1 MSFGV
6 ILPNHVPITRPD
18 SFRTLAQRAEEL
30 GYDHVWFGDHIVMA
44 TEDTTEY
51 PDTADG
57 ASPFDPL
64 QPVPEPLTTLAYLA
78 ACTKR
83 IKLGPFVLIVPY
95 REPIFTAKIIATM
108 DYMTG
113 GRIIV
118 GVGVGWQEAE
128 FKALGQDIFRERGK
142 VTNEY
147 IKIYKELWTQ
157 DDPQFQGKY
166 SRFSGVK
173 FYPKPV
179 QKPHP
184 PIWVGGHTPAAM
196 RRAATLGDGWAP
208 VGQMPYARL
217 DPEELAVEIKRLR
230 DMTEQAGRPRD
241 AVDVAFSVCLFFGN
255 SSGGPRRT
263 LTGTADEIA
272 SDINRYQQVG
282 VKHFVFAFGTNRQE
296 FSPMENFFGGDVD
309 EIGESLERFAKDVM
323 PQVTAQP

>member
-6 ILPNHVPITRPD
+6 ILPNHVPITKPE

-30 GYDHVWFGDHIVMA
+30 GYDHVWFGDHIVMP
-44 TEDTTEY
+44 TEDSTEY
-51 PDTADG
+51 PDTVDG
-57 ASPFDPL
+57 SSPFDPL

-95 REPIFTAKIIATM
+95 REPIFTAKIISTM

-118 GVGVGWQEAE
+118 GVGVGWQESE
-128 FKALGQDIFRERGK
+128 FKALGRDIFKERGR
-142 VTNEY
+142 VTDEY
-147 IKIYKELWTQ
+147 IRIYKELWTQ
-157 DDPQFQGKY
+157 DDPQFEGEY

-184 PIWVGGHTPAAM
+184 PIWVGGHSPAAM
-196 RRAATLGDGWAP
+196 RRAATLGDAWAP
-208 VGQMPYARL
+208 VGQMPHARL
-217 DPEELAVEIKRLR
+217 DPEELAVEVERLR
-230 DMTEQAGRPRD
+230 DMTEKAGRPRD
-241 AVDVAFSVCLFFGN
+241 AVDVAFSVRLLFG
-255 SSGGPRRT
+255 SAPGGPRRT

-272 SDINRYQQVG
+272 ADVHQYQQAG
-282 VKHFVFAFGTNRQE
+282 VQHFVFAFGTDRE
-296 FSPMENFFGGDVD
+296 GLSPMEKFFGGSVE
-309 EIGESLERFAKDVM
+309 EIGENMERFAKDVIT
-323 PQVTAQP
+323 QVAG